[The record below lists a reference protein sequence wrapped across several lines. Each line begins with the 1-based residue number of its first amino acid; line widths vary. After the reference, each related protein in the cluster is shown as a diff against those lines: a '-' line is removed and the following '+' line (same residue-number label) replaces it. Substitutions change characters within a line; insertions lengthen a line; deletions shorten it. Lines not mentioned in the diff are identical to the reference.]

1 MDILIENF
9 DVISY
14 LEDKG
19 IRHWKGPRKNISRNW
34 IGINCPW
41 CDDPS
46 NHLGINLE
54 NNLINCWR
62 CGKKGSI
69 MKLLLKL
76 EKSYNYAI
84 RTLMKYQNDYKI
96 KLEPI
101 EETKEV
107 KLPGD
112 NNFTKMHLDF
122 LLKRGLNPD
131 FVIDHYK
138 LKACGPAGK
147 YKFRI
152 IIPVFVGG
160 RLVTFTSRD
169 ITGKRTKYMHCPS
182 NKSIMPIKS
191 TLYNIDRARDT
202 VVLVEGVFDVFRLGD
217 GSIAS
222 FGTELTKNQISL
234 LLKKEI
240 KNIFIMFDSDAID
253 KAKKVAATIST
264 LFDHVEI
271 IKLKEGDAANLSE
284 EDAKILMGEIFS

>member
-19 IRHWKGPRKNISRNW
+19 IKYWKGPRKNISRNW